1 MTQDQAIEEAKK
13 IVASMPATTDNLHL
27 NIVVPDKDSQD
38 SSYWTITFKQEEFS
52 EMDDRGFW
60 MDLIRWEF
68 ESAQSQSDCERK

>member
-13 IVASMPATTDNLHL
+13 IVALIPATKDNLHL
-27 NIVVPDKDSQD
+27 NIAVPDKDSQD

-68 ESAQSQSDCERK
+68 EKCTITK